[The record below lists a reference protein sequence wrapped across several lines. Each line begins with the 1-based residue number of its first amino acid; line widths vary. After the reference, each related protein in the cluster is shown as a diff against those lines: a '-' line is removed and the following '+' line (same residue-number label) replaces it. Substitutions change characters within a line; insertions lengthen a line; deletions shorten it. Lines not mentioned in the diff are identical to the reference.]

1 MTLPV
6 HVIRSARRRR
16 TVSARL
22 VGGRLEVRV
31 PAGLDPAEEQRL
43 VEGLRQRMERRAR
56 RPDLGDGG
64 AALRRRAD
72 ELDRRYFAGRA
83 RPASVEYVPN
93 QERRFG
99 SCSVASRRIRLSH
112 RLTDVPAWV
121 RDYVLVHELAHLLEP
136 GHSPAFWRL
145 VNRYPLAE
153 RARGYLMALGLEPQ
167 EPEEPQ
173 EPAAG
178 PRGKGGVP
186 PAPG

>member
-83 RPASVEYVPN
+83 RPASVLYVPN
-93 QERRFG
+93 PERRVG
-99 SCSVASRRIRLSH
+99 SCAVARRPLRRSARRTDGPGGDRDNGRVRTRAH
-112 RLTDVPAWV
+112 RQHHVTT
-121 RDYVLVHELAHLLEP
+121 
-136 GHSPAFWRL
+136 PAFCQL
-145 VNRYPLAE
+145 V
-153 RARGYLMALGLEPQ
+153 
-167 EPEEPQ
+167 
-173 EPAAG
+173 
-178 PRGKGGVP
+178 
-186 PAPG
+186 